1 MSARAKM
8 EKMHF
13 PEHARKGLVVQHR
26 VHDVACVRV
35 NARAQK
41 IKANLLEHG
50 PKVLV
55 VVHLVVTNCFSHFL
69 AL

>member
-13 PEHARKGLVVQHR
+13 PEHARKGLVVEH
-26 VHDVACVRV
+26 CVRV

-41 IKANLLEHG
+41 FKANLLEHG
-50 PKVLV
+50 RKELV